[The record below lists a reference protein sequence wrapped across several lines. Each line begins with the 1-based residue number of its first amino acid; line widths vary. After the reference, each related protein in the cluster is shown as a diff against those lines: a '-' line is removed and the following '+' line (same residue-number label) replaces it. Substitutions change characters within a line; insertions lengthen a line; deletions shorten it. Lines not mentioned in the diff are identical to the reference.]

1 MIGRKKEQVI
11 LQNCL
16 ESPRAEFVVVYGRR
30 RVGKT
35 YLVKEYFNNLFAFYA
50 TGLSNAKT
58 KEQIKA
64 FNGSLIEYGIADK
77 KQPKDWYEA
86 FMKLKQLLLDEGVRR
101 DPVSGKKVVFLEQLG
116 IVTEGFAAYRV
127 WLCNIMDYKQ
137 SPW

>member
-64 FNGSLIEYGIADK
+64 FNGSLIE
-77 KQPKDWYEA
+77 
-86 FMKLKQLLLDEGVRR
+86 
-101 DPVSGKKVVFLEQLG
+101 
-116 IVTEGFAAYRV
+116 
-127 WLCNIMDYKQ
+127 
-137 SPW
+137 

>member
-58 KEQIKA
+58 KEVIKNMPEILYNKDA
-64 FNGSLIEYGIADK
+64 INCIILYKKIA
-77 KQPKDWYEA
+77 
-86 FMKLKQLLLDEGVRR
+86 
-101 DPVSGKKVVFLEQLG
+101 
-116 IVTEGFAAYRV
+116 I
-127 WLCNIMDYKQ
+127 
-137 SPW
+137 